1 MTRQQGRLGGLFKSP
16 YRKSSSL
23 RADDFGIFRKWS
35 KGAASLLADCGG
47 KGGRS
52 SFGGH
57 KQVQLGGRRA
67 ELVEEAFC
75 LRIVETIFPCKLGN
89 TVWAAADN
97 FAGGCPIGV
106 FYHVSNL
113 LSVPHPIDSAK
124 VELGKTLKVAL
135 PPLKAAFRRGSRN
148 KKGRRFAP
156 PSLFSSSQFGRMQP
170 DTLLSPDQSPDENK
184 NAGADEASDQ
194 IVQPY
199 MERQRDA
206 EGTEQPAGDER
217 ANNAEDDVHDDAGVA
232 LHDHLGEPASQ
243 TADDNC
249 CNPTYVC
256 VFHKRTS

>member
-1 MTRQQGRLGGLFKSP
+1 MREGTQCHLASSKATVVTRQQGRLGGPFKSP

-148 KKGRRFAP
+148 KKGKAICSAFP
-156 PSLFSSSQFGRMQP
+156 FFLFP
-170 DTLLSPDQSPDENK
+170 
-184 NAGADEASDQ
+184 
-194 IVQPY
+194 I
-199 MERQRDA
+199 
-206 EGTEQPAGDER
+206 R
-217 ANNAEDDVHDDAGVA
+217 AYAARYAVIA
-232 LHDHLGEPASQ
+232 
-243 TADDNC
+243 
-249 CNPTYVC
+249 
-256 VFHKRTS
+256 